1 MLSREQQP
9 HPPSD
14 DRERIIR
21 ARLAAEALFKS
32 NPSVRT
38 PPEPE
43 TAPADQAA
51 RKPRALQIVSPPA
64 SVRRTDPERSVI
76 SPPPAREIPRSQC
89 GRIRAWV
96 KYGMTVAQVAQV
108 YGVPVSEIERILGKA

>member
-51 RKPRALQIVSPPA
+51 RKPRALQIVSLPA

-76 SPPPAREIPRSQC
+76 SPPREIPRSRF

-108 YGVPVSEIERILGKA
+108 YGVPVSEIEHILGKA